1 MECPEFYSRQGEFVI
16 SDDCVVPVVAAQIA
30 DVVTVLAVVASII
43 SMVVLLLVHNTKRP
57 RINSG
62 IIVWTIIEQ
71 FFMMIRPSLSLIG
84 WHPTTFWVTMVVHA
98 STAMMCSVLLLFMYL
113 ELKLLLRGSLKSRGR
128 SLRSTQCVIGTMI
141 AVEAALFMVS
151 PVVCA
156 TIGLPG
162 NVAFW
167 VPVIAID
174 FTAIPYFSFL
184 GISIHRKI
192 SRLEQHK
199 KTSRRL
205 LTVIIICSVLG
216 VFTGCAGVVA
226 VIVDQV
232 DWIIVRLGWLAAI
245 AFNQLIFISLVRRS

>member
-1 MECPEFYSRQGEFVI
+1 MECPELYSRQGEFVI
-16 SDDCVVPVVAAQIA
+16 SDDCVVPVVATQIA
-30 DVVTVLAVVASII
+30 DVITVLSVVASII
-43 SMVVLLLVHNTKRP
+43 SMVILLFVHNTKRP
-57 RINSG
+57 SINRG
-62 IIVWTIIEQ
+62 IIGWTVIEQ
-71 FFMMIRPSLSLIG
+71 FFMMIRPSLSLMG

-98 STAMMCSVLLLFMYL
+98 STAMMCSVLLLFMYI

-141 AVEAALFMVS
+141 GVEATLFMVS

-156 TIGLPG
+156 TVGLPG

-167 VPVIAID
+167 VPVIVID

-199 KTSRRL
+199 KTSQRL
-205 LTVIIICSVLG
+205 LTVMIVCSVLG
-216 VFTGCAGVVA
+216 AFTGCAGVVA
-226 VIVDQV
+226 VVVDQV
-232 DWIIVRLGWLAAI
+232 DWIIVRLCWLAAI